1 MKFRVLFHHRI
12 VALTQCRGVMLAE
25 LSIGLVTLI
34 ISSIIAIVVLDV
46 KKIIALSTL
55 RQVGF
60 MFLRIGFRWLSM
72 SYFHLLS
79 HAFYKSCIF
88 IHVGITLLTRFHQ
101 QDKRNQSNA
110 IAGLITTFG
119 LILTL
124 ISLSGLIFSSGLVS
138 KESVIN
144 ISTTAYFGRV
154 ILIVVFIRIVL
165 TCYYSTRIII
175 SMNSIYNRL
184 NTLIIVG
191 TCSSGLLTLRLV
203 FRWIITSNLLV
214 LPTFHLSVELIFL
227 IVSFLILFWVIFYIK
242 EALNTII
249 WWNKTIGTIDLML
262 ILIQR
267 MLYSNT
273 WRWSNITIELDK
285 NILLYYNLEYWL
297 VTTILGSIIYMIIF
311 NSTIAIWITL
321 SLVLVTGLLVFLIFY
336 MVLFM
341 QYWG

>member
-1 MKFRVLFHHRI
+1 MSSRVGDICLFMFIADVLCQVGLGLVSRASAINVIMICIVAIGAMTKRAQFPLSSWLPLAIRAPTPVRSLVHSSTLVVAGVWLLMKFRVLFHHRI
-12 VALTQCRGVMLAE
+12 VALTQCRGVMLAII
-25 LSIGLVTLI
+25 LAGLVTLI

-144 ISTTAYFGRV
+144 ISTTAYLGRV

-203 FRWIITSNLLV
+203 FRWIITSNL
-214 LPTFHLSVELIFL
+214 
-227 IVSFLILFWVIFYIK
+227 
-242 EALNTII
+242 A
-249 WWNKTIGTIDLML
+249 
-262 ILIQR
+262 
-267 MLYSNT
+267 
-273 WRWSNITIELDK
+273 
-285 NILLYYNLEYWL
+285 
-297 VTTILGSIIYMIIF
+297 
-311 NSTIAIWITL
+311 
-321 SLVLVTGLLVFLIFY
+321 
-336 MVLFM
+336 
-341 QYWG
+341 